1 MIFSRQALTNH
12 LQINH
17 FNLPNGKHV
26 AFNDF
31 SHFSIIFPMFSIILP
46 RISILFL
53 WISFEKTC
61 AKRPWPR
68 FVAASR
74 GVAGAWR
81 HPAVPVRSGP
91 APGDKTKATP
101 LLGEN
106 QSEALKKHVH
116 TYVHIYINR
125 DIDLYLFVYICLF
138 IHLLNYVCI
147 GMDLYNWFIIVYF
160 IMKYI
165 IYIYTHAKVYVMYID
180 LYICIK
186 KIKKKHVHKIYL
198 TKYCLHWLHTCV

>member
-53 WISFEKTC
+53 WILFEKTC

-116 TYVHIYINR
+116 TYVHIYIYRNG

-147 GMDLYNWFIIVYF
+147 GMDLYNLFIIVYF
-160 IMKYI
+160 IIMKYI
-165 IYIYTHAKVYVMYID
+165 IYIHTRKSICYVYRLVYM
-180 LYICIK
+180 
-186 KIKKKHVHKIYL
+186 H
-198 TKYCLHWLHTCV
+198 